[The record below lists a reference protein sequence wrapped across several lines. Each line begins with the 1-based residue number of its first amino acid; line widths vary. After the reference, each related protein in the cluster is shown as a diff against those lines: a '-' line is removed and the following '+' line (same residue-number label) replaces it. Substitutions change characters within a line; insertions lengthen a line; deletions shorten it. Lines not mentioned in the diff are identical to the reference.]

1 MGQAGSLV
9 SLVERYTGALFLGVE
24 GREREVRSGNRKL
37 GGAVGGSSLSRA
49 ARCSMPVHVPVVVVV
64 VARGSVQFGVG
75 EGNLLRNAALRYPW
89 FGIAGFAVVVTLAVS
104 VMDASRTGYFVVE
117 PS

>member
-1 MGQAGSLV
+1 M

-64 VARGSVQFGVG
+64 ARGSVQFGAG
-75 EGNLLRNAALRYPW
+75 EGSLLRNAALRYPW